1 MRINFY
7 TSRGAYVDDEPS
19 DVERIDVYPD
29 GTASVTLKL
38 IGLEAYR
45 IQSKLFED
53 EPREA
58 KTPDSKKH

>member
-7 TSRGAYVDDEPS
+7 TVRGSYVDIEPS

-38 IGLEAYR
+38 IGVEAYR

-53 EPREA
+53 EPREV

>member
-1 MRINFY
+1 MD
-7 TSRGAYVDDEPS
+7 VEPS
-19 DVERIDVYPD
+19 YVERIDVYTD

>member
-1 MRINFY
+1 MDI
-7 TSRGAYVDDEPS
+7 EPS

-38 IGLEAYR
+38 IGAEAYR

-53 EPREA
+53 EPREV